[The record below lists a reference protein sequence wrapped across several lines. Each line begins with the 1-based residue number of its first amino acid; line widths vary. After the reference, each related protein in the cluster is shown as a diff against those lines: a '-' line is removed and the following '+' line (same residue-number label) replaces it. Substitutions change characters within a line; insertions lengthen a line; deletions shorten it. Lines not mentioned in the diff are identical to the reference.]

1 MTGRPV
7 SPNVLQGGNVVAAAL
22 AEFAESAATMSPQE
36 AFEADFDLMRRL
48 IALEPQVA
56 YSTMLN
62 VLASILRGLPQLVD
76 MIYDQPERNAVG
88 YQAVLTLAR
97 DKKVTDAELRD
108 QVASVL
114 KAFDMITVSKFRAL
128 LEVSIEREGA

>member
-1 MTGRPV
+1 MSAVDTKQSTRRPTD
-7 SPNVLQGGNVVAAAL
+7 GML
-22 AEFAESAATMSPQE
+22 A
-36 AFEADFDLMRRL
+36 
-48 IALEPQVA
+48 
-56 YSTMLN
+56 
-62 VLASILRGLPQLVD
+62 
-76 MIYDQPERNAVG
+76 
-88 YQAVLTLAR
+88 LAR

>member
-1 MTGRPV
+1 
-7 SPNVLQGGNVVAAAL
+7 
-22 AEFAESAATMSPQE
+22 
-36 AFEADFDLMRRL
+36 
-48 IALEPQVA
+48 
-56 YSTMLN
+56 
-62 VLASILRGLPQLVD
+62 

-88 YQAVLTLAR
+88 YQAVLALAR